1 VSDFK
6 AKMHQFDFCWGSAP
20 ADSAVGTYSAPP
32 HPLVVRGYGKGEGE
46 KGLRRIRTGSG
57 EREGDRDTEFPPL
70 HFSPTFT
77 TTKGETRKTF
87 FWLYAND
94 IADR

>member
-1 VSDFK
+1 
-6 AKMHQFDFCWGSAP
+6 M
-20 ADSAVGTYSAPP
+20 
-32 HPLVVRGYGKGEGE
+32 GKGRGEEREGKKRKRGRTKGGEGRGRNGKEEGE